1 MMDMVFKNLVGCSE
15 SGGRMGASE
24 SGIVGLTCHSRGG

>member
-1 MMDMVFKNLVGCSE
+1 MVFKNLVGYSE

-24 SGIVGLTCHSRGG
+24 SGIVPDGTINDRNL